1 TVLHSDPRRPL
12 AVSDYLAGCTGRNR
26 TGRASKRI
34 LAGPVWMGLPGRGF
48 MTQKLITLFR
58 SLKLSFLAALALA
71 VAAVLWAYWTT
82 LGEMAQR
89 WARDP
94 QYSHGYLV
102 PVFALA
108 LLWLR
113 RTQLTSGTV
122 QESWWGVPLLAA
134 GIFLRLIGGFYYYLW
149 LDALSLLPCLAGLV
163 LILGGWRA
171 LRWSWPAIGFLLF
184 MIPMPYRFS
193 VMLAGPLQNFATVSS
208 TFCLQTLG
216 LPAVAEGNVI
226 LLNEIEIGIVEAC
239 SGLRMLVIFFA
250 LSTGFALLIRP
261 PLWDKVLIVASA
273 VRIALVVNVGG
284 ITATG
289 VLYQTVGSEWA
300 HTVFH
305 DLAGWLMMPLALGIL
320 GLELKLLKNLLLDP
334 LPVDPARFTYGLR
347 APQLAGAPRAPAA
360 PAPRA
365 PGRRQPTFNSAARPV
380 RGHCDRRQRARAA
393 E

>member
-1 TVLHSDPRRPL
+1 
-12 AVSDYLAGCTGRNR
+12 
-26 TGRASKRI
+26 
-34 LAGPVWMGLPGRGF
+34 
-48 MTQKLITLFR
+48 MTQKLIDLYR
-58 SLKLSFLAALALA
+58 SSRLSFLAALGLA
-71 VAAVLWAYWTT
+71 VAAVLWAYWTS

-113 RTQLTSGTV
+113 RTQLTTGTV
-122 QESWWGVPLLAA
+122 QGSWWGVPLLAA
-134 GIFLRLIGGFYYYLW
+134 GIALRLIGGFYYYLW
-149 LDALSLLPCLAGLV
+149 LDAISLLPCLAGLV
-163 LILGGWRA
+163 LILGGWPA
-171 LRWSWPAIGFLLF
+171 WRWSWPAVAFLTF
-184 MIPMPYRFS
+184 MIPLPYRFA
-193 VMLAGPLQNFATVSS
+193 VMLAGPLQNFATISS

-216 LPAVAEGNVI
+216 LPALAEGNVI
-226 LLNEIEIGIVEAC
+226 LLNEVEIGIVEAC

-250 LSTGFALLIRP
+250 LSTAFALVIRR
-261 PLWDKVLIVASA
+261 PLWEKVLIVASA
-273 VRIALVVNVGG
+273 VPIALIVNV
-284 ITATG
+284 IRISATG

-320 GLELKLLKNLLLDP
+320 SLELKLLKNLFLDP

-347 APQLAGAPRAPAA
+347 APQPAGPARPAALA

-365 PGRRQPTFNSAARPV
+365 SRRRQPTFKYAARP
-380 RGHCDRRQRARAA
+380 GGGA
-393 E
+393 